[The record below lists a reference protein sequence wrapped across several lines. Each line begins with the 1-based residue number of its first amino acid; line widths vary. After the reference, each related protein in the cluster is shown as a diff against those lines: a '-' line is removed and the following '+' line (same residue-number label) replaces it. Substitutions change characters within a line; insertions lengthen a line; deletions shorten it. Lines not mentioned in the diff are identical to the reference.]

1 MEVTDD
7 ALHRLRSAAR
17 DLGRI
22 HGELTAQSRADL
34 TDSYA
39 AEWFLDNYYLVRA
52 ATRQVEQD
60 LPRPFYR
67 KLPRE
72 EGAQAAAEPR
82 VHALA
87 VSLAQRSQARLDLDV
102 VEEEVR
108 SHQQERPLT
117 MGELW
122 ALPAL
127 LRLVIIELL
136 AGSMSRIAQAGRA
149 TAEQDEVPVPSA
161 GEETEL
167 ADWPGPVADSDDE
180 QVANCI
186 VSLRALRHEDW
197 KAFFERLSV
206 VHQALLGDPTATYG
220 RMDFP
225 TRDAYRKVVERIA
238 EGSGRS
244 EVEVAEA
251 AVTLAGEFATTAAPR
266 DVTVDDPHWDSAEL
280 RRSHV
285 GFYLLGPG
293 VRFLEERA
301 GYRAGTWETWRRTL
315 LGHPSAVYVGSV
327 AVVAFLLLALALR
340 HAEWGGASL
349 WQELLVLLTVT
360 IPAISI
366 AVGVVNLVLGR
377 LLKPSPLPKL
387 DLSDGVPLTY
397 RTVVAVPAMLDSAE
411 TVDELVRQ
419 LEQHYLGNG
428 DEHIMFALL
437 TDFPD
442 ADKEE
447 TPDDAALVSRAL
459 AGIRE
464 LNRRYGQEGAQPFYL
479 FNRKRLWNEREGVW
493 MGWERKRG
501 KLMEFNRLLRG
512 GKGTSYAVQEGDLT
526 RLAGAQYVL
535 TLDADTRLPPGAAR
549 RLIGTLAHPLNRAEF
564 GAGGRVVAG
573 YSLLQPRTDILPESA
588 NSTEYSRLFVGEN
601 GLDLYTLAVS
611 DVYQDLFGAGIYVG
625 KGLYRVNDFERAL
638 DGRVPE
644 NSVLSHDLLE
654 GIYGSVGLVT
664 DVVLYED
671 YPPTYLAQVLRM
683 QRWVRGDWQLL
694 PWLLG
699 DSAGDD
705 PAQSAAGRVGGLGA
719 LGAWQVFDNLR
730 RSLLMPAMVLM
741 LVLGWTVLPGSPL
754 LWTLMA
760 LGTLLVPLFGESVNA
775 LIGAASTLA
784 ERRTDW
790 RQLLPWRQLADAA
803 KRFVITVTFLPF
815 EALVVLR
822 SVATTL
828 YRLFV
833 TRRQLLQWRTAA
845 QGAKAA
851 SRLSLADTT
860 YRMMPAL
867 VLTVGTALLVV
878 SVKPVALWV
887 AAPVL
892 VLWLLAPLVAHEISR
907 SLERVAEDLSAAERR
922 KLRTLARR
930 TWLYFEQ
937 FVGPEDNWL
946 PPDNVQM
953 GGNSATAHRTSP
965 TNIGLLLQS
974 TMSAHDLGYLGLVD
988 LSLRL
993 KQTMEV
999 IGRLERYRGHVLNW
1013 YDTRTL
1019 QPLNPRY
1026 VSSVDSGNLLG
1037 SLIAVS
1043 EGCYEL
1049 IAQRIVPE
1057 RRWRGLV
1064 DTVDVLI
1071 ETLTPALGEES
1082 DLVSHLTDLRGRV
1095 AAGLEQPTAWPALF
1109 AYLEGEGVDEMR
1121 RLLAAAMDAGNL
1133 SPAERQAARAWAERV
1148 AYNVR
1153 VTQREFD
1160 FLLPWNAA
1168 FTGSGAWS
1176 AQLPEAA
1183 GRTLQELKDLY
1194 AEAPTLRELE
1204 ARCRA
1209 GAALLERFGSQVHGK
1224 VPAAAEW
1231 SSTLKKNLA
1240 SCASAARGLVES
1252 FESVAQQAQAE
1263 LDSTDFR
1270 FLYDEERDLLHIG
1283 YNVDTEH
1290 LDGNYYDLLASES
1303 RLGSLV
1309 AIAKGDLPV
1318 RHWLHLGR
1326 PLTDVGGRATLLSWS
1341 GTMFEY
1347 LMPQLLTRRYA
1358 GTLLEQSCEA
1368 AIDAQMAYAERLGIP
1383 WGMSESGYGRVDGA
1397 GTFQY
1402 RAFGVPQLALDRGQ
1416 QDDVIVAP
1424 YASVLALPYR
1434 SAAVLENLG
1443 RLEGLGA
1450 LGTYGLYEALD
1461 FTPSRK
1467 PLGRDYKLVSSYMA
1481 HHQGMILESLAGVLT
1496 GGAMVRRFHAN
1507 PRVATVELLL
1517 QEKVPSQAP
1526 MDTRVQREQPRPD
1539 PIDVAELDR
1548 PWEVRVD
1555 SPTPEALLLS
1565 NGHYSVLLTSAGAGH
1580 SSHDDVAVTRPLTD
1594 GTLEDLGTFIYMHDQ
1609 ENGRLWSATAQP
1621 TGHATDERA
1630 EFAPHRATFT
1640 RAVDGVLSTLEVTV
1654 AEEGAELRRVTLINQ
1669 SDEPRRLKLTSYA
1682 EAVVGDPA
1690 SDRRH
1695 PAFSKLFVESRYL
1708 PELGAL
1714 LYRRRPRSSE
1724 EHALYAAHALLDDV
1738 TGTPPEDLEYES
1750 DRAAFLGR
1758 GNSLKDPAGPR
1769 GRLAGGVG
1777 ATLDPVM
1784 ALATTVELPP
1794 HSQRVYTFVTAYG
1807 DSRARLQDRLQGL
1820 QRAGAVERE
1829 FDLARNRSRQELRRA
1844 HLTAADLR
1852 AYQRL
1857 LSLLLFPSPA
1867 MRAGSEVLRANE
1879 LGQSGLWGQGIS
1891 GDYPVLLIRAHDHGE
1906 LQLIAEIVRA
1916 HGYWRRRG
1924 VKVDVAILNT
1934 KESGYSQDLQGKLRW
1949 LLSRTGGDD
1958 WLDARGGIYLLRQD
1972 QLAEADLTLLQSV
1985 ARVVLDTEAGTLAQ
1999 QLGRAQLQPD
2009 ELPELTA
2016 VMPAPSDPVAEPAAP
2031 GPEAE
2036 ELQFFNGLGGFSADG
2051 REYVIHLKG
2060 NELPPAPWSNVVA
2073 NEQVGFL
2080 ATEGGLGSSWAINS
2094 GENRITPWHNDPV
2107 SDPPAEV
2114 AYLRDEETAEVWSA
2128 TPLPSSLG
2136 TPFEVRHGPGY
2147 TVWRQRSRGLQQEL
2161 EAFVA
2166 AEDPV
2171 KLVRLRVT
2179 NESGRPRR
2187 LTVTYLADWV
2197 LGLDRSATQLHVV
2210 PSYDAARSA
2219 LLATNRY
2226 NAEFGG
2232 MHAFL
2237 ASNKSPHGVTTDR
2250 REFYGRRGDRRT
2262 PAALRRIGL
2271 SGEVRPGTDPC
2282 AAIQLHLDLE
2292 AGGSE
2297 EVLFVLGEAEG
2308 RDRALE
2314 LLDRYRDIGRL
2325 EEHRTAAS
2333 ARWEELLG
2341 QLRVE
2346 TPDTAMNLLTNG
2358 WLTYQTVAA
2367 RLWGRSAFYQSSGA
2381 YGFRD
2386 QLQDVLAVLYA
2397 EPRLAREQLLR
2408 AAAHQFQEGD
2418 VLHWWHPPSGRGVRT
2433 RITDDLAWLPYVA
2446 ARYVEVTGDVG
2457 VLDEEVPFLTGPTL
2471 GPDDHERYDHYPQG
2485 GHASLL
2491 EHCLRALRRAS
2502 TKGRNGLPLMGGGD
2516 WNDGMNR
2523 VGIKGQGE
2531 SVWLVWFLIDTLRR
2545 FAGTLRTVGRADEAA
2560 KLEARAEEYAAAA
2573 EASAWDGNWYLRA
2586 FYDDGSPLGTHGDL
2600 ECQIDSIAQSW
2611 SVMALGD
2618 HERGRTAMRHVDEH
2632 LVRGEDGLIRLFSPA
2647 FDRTTRDPGYIKGYL
2662 PGVRENG
2669 GQYTHGAIW
2678 TAWAFALLGDADRAH
2693 ELYQLLSPVRHG
2705 GTPAGVATYKVEP
2718 YVIAADVYS
2727 LEPHVGRGGWTW
2739 YTGSA
2744 SWFYRL
2750 AVEAILGLNKVGE
2763 ELEFQP
2769 RLPSGWQGY
2778 TATWRAGGSNY
2789 LIEVRAPAGRSR
2801 KTPAAAGAGA
2811 VRKLTLDGRELSGGR
2826 VPLVD
2831 DGAEHQVVVE
2841 LGAEVGD

>member
-1 MEVTDD
+1 MEGTDD
-7 ALHRLRSAAR
+7 ALNRLRSAAR

-22 HGELTAQSRADL
+22 HDELTARSRADL

-52 ATRQVEQD
+52 ATRQVEKD
-60 LPRPFYR
+60 LPRAFYR
-67 KLPRE
+67 KLPRA
-72 EGAQAAAEPR
+72 EGADPGAEPR

-87 VSLAQRSQARLDLDV
+87 IHLAQRSQARLDMGP
-102 VEEEVR
+102 VEEEV
-108 SHQQERPLT
+108 HAYQQERPLT

-122 ALPAL
+122 ALPAM
-127 LRLVIIELL
+127 LRLVMVELL
-136 AGSMSRIAQAGRA
+136 ADSMRRIVGNERSAAGD
-149 TAEQDEVPVPSA
+149 QPSA
-161 GEETEL
+161 ARFGT
-167 ADWPGPVADSDDE
+167 WPEPVAASDDE

-186 VSLRALRHEDW
+186 VSLRALRHTDW

-206 VHQALLGDPTATYG
+206 VHRTLLEDPTSTYP
-220 RMDFP
+220 RMEFR

-238 EGSGRS
+238 EGAGRS
-244 EVEVAEA
+244 EQDVAEA
-251 AVTLAGEFATTAAPR
+251 AVALAGEFAANTGVAHTAEDAP
-266 DVTVDDPHWDSAEL
+266 HKDSAEL

-293 VRFLEERA
+293 VRFLEHRMGYQAGVWER
-301 GYRAGTWETWRRTL
+301 WREAA
-315 LGHPSAVYVGSV
+315 LGRPNLVYMGSV
-327 AVVAFLLLALALR
+327 ALVTFLLLALALR
-340 HAEWGGASL
+340 HAAWGGAGL
-349 WQELLVLLTVT
+349 GQELLVLLTVT

-366 AVGVVNLVLGR
+366 AVGVVNLVLGH
-377 LLKPSPLPKL
+377 LLKPKPLPKL
-387 DLSDGVPLTY
+387 DLEAGVPLAY

-411 TVDELVRQ
+411 TVDELLRQ
-419 LEQHYLGNG
+419 LEQHHLGNG
-428 DEHIMFALL
+428 DEQVMFALL

-442 ADKEE
+442 ADQENS
-447 TPDDAALVSRAL
+447 PNDDALVSRAL

-464 LNRRYGQEGAQPFYL
+464 LNRRYGEDGVRPFYL
-479 FNRKRLWNEREGVW
+479 FNRRRLWNEREGVW

-512 GKGTSYAVQEGDLT
+512 DQDTSYSVQEGDLS
-526 RLAGAQYVL
+526 RLAGVEYVL

-564 GAGGRVVAG
+564 GSGGRVTAG

-611 DVYQDLFGAGIYVG
+611 DVYQDLFGSGIYVG
-625 KGLYRVNDFERAL
+625 KGLYRVDDFERAL
-638 DGRVPE
+638 EGRVPE

-654 GIYGSVGLVT
+654 GIYGRVGLVT

-699 DSAGDD
+699 DSSGDD
-705 PAQSAAGRVGGLGA
+705 PAQSTAGRVGGLGA

-741 LVLGWTVLPGSPL
+741 LALGWTVLPGSPL

-760 LGTLLVPLFGESVNA
+760 LGTLLVPLFGESINA
-775 LIGAASTLA
+775 LIGALSAPPEARS
-784 ERRTDW
+784 EGRSF
-790 RQLLPWRQLADAA
+790 LPWRQLGDAA

-815 EALVVLR
+815 EAIVVLK

-833 TRRQLLQWRTAA
+833 SRRQLLQWRTAA

-851 SRLSLADTT
+851 ARLGLVDTA
-860 YRMMPAL
+860 YRMLPAL
-867 VLTVGTALLVV
+867 LLTVGLLLLV
-878 SVKPVALWV
+878 SAVKPVALWV
-887 AAPVL
+887 AAPVI
-892 VLWLLAPLVAHEISR
+892 VLWLLAPLIAHDISR
-907 SLERVAEDLSAAERR
+907 SLEREAEELSEADRR
-922 KLRTLARR
+922 KLRRLARR

-946 PPDNVQM
+946 PPDNVQV
-953 GGNSATAHRTSP
+953 GGNPVTAHRTSP

-974 TMSAHDLGYLGLVD
+974 TMTAHDLGYVGLVD

-999 IGRLERYRGHVLNW
+999 LGRLERYRGHILNW

-1037 SLIAVS
+1037 SLIALS

-1049 IAQRIVPE
+1049 ISERIVPE

-1071 ETLTPALGEES
+1071 DTLTPALGEGSEQ
-1082 DLVSHLTDLRGRV
+1082 LAHLSGMRQRV
-1095 AAGLEQPTAWPALF
+1095 AAELGQPPAWPRLF
-1109 AYLEGEGVDEMR
+1109 EYLEAEGVGEMR
-1121 RLLAAAMDAGNL
+1121 RLLAAAMDEGKL
-1133 SPAERQAARAWAERV
+1133 SPAERQAARAWSERV
-1148 AYNVR
+1148 SYNVR

-1160 FLLPWNAA
+1160 FLLPWNSA
-1168 FTGSGAWS
+1168 FARTGAW
-1176 AQLPEAA
+1176 AAELPEGAA
-1183 GRTLQELKDLY
+1183 HTLRDLQELY

-1209 GAALLERFGSQVHGK
+1209 GSALLERFESQVQGQ
-1224 VPAAAEW
+1224 VMDAAVWA
-1231 SSTLKKNLA
+1231 SDLRKQLA
-1240 SCASAARGLVES
+1240 SCASAARGLVDS
-1252 FESVAQQAQAE
+1252 FESVAQLAQEEIERA
-1263 LDSTDFR
+1263 DFR
-1270 FLYDEERDLLHIG
+1270 FLYDEDRDLLRIG
-1283 YNVDTEH
+1283 YNVDAER
-1290 LDGNYYDLLASES
+1290 LDDNYYDLLASEA

-1309 AIAKGDLPV
+1309 AIAKGDLPL

-1326 PLTDVGGRATLLSWS
+1326 PLTDVNGRATLLSWS

-1347 LMPQLLTRRYA
+1347 LMPQLLTKRYA
-1358 GTLLEQSCEA
+1358 GTLLEQSCDA
-1368 AIDAQMAYAERLGIP
+1368 AVDAQMAHAERLGIP

-1424 YASVLALPYR
+1424 YASVLALGYR
-1434 SAAVLENLG
+1434 SRAVLDNLE

-1481 HHQGMILESLAGVLT
+1481 HHQGMILEALAGALT
-1496 GGAMVRRFHAN
+1496 GGAMVRRFHSN
-1507 PRVATVELLL
+1507 PRIATVELLL
-1517 QEKVPSQAP
+1517 QEKVPTKAP
-1526 MDTRVQREQPRPD
+1526 VDTRLQREQPRAD

-1548 PWEVRVD
+1548 AWEVHVQ

-1580 SSHDDVAVTRPLTD
+1580 SSYDDVAVTRPLTD
-1594 GTLEDLGTFIYMHDQ
+1594 GTLEDLGSFVYLHDQ
-1609 ENGRLWSATAQP
+1609 DSGALWSATAQP
-1621 TGHATDERA
+1621 TGRATDQRA

-1640 RAVDGVLSTLEVTV
+1640 RAVEGVLSTLEVTV
-1654 AEEGAELRRVTLINQ
+1654 AEEAAELRRVTLINQ
-1669 SDEPRRLKLTSYA
+1669 SDRPRRLKLTSYA
-1682 EAVVGDPA
+1682 EVVVGDPA

-1714 LYRRRPRSSE
+1714 MYRRRPRSAE
-1724 EHALYAAHALLDDV
+1724 EHALYAAHALLDDA
-1738 TGTPPEDLEYES
+1738 TASPPEDLEYES

-1758 GNSLKDPAGPR
+1758 GNSLKNPAGPR
-1769 GRLAGGVG
+1769 GRLGGGVG

-1784 ALATTVELPP
+1784 ALATTVELAP
-1794 HSQRVYTFVTAYG
+1794 HSQKVFTFVTAYG
-1807 DSRARLQDRLQGL
+1807 DSSGRVEELLRRLQRG
-1820 QRAGAVERE
+1820 GAVERE
-1829 FDLARNRSRQELRRA
+1829 FELARSRSRQELRRA
-1844 HLTAADLR
+1844 RLTAADLR
-1852 AYQRL
+1852 SYQHL
-1857 LSLLLFPSPA
+1857 LSLMLFPAPP
-1867 MRAGSEVLRANE
+1867 MRAANEVLRANE

-1891 GDYPVLLIRAHDHGE
+1891 GDYPVLLVRAHDQEE

-1916 HGYWRRRG
+1916 HSYWRRRG
-1924 VKVDVAILNT
+1924 VKVDVVILNT

-1972 QLAEADLTLLQSV
+1972 QLADVDLTLLQSV

-1999 QLGRAQLQPD
+1999 QLSRAQLEPE

-2016 VMPAPSDPVAEPAAP
+2016 VMAPAAP
-2031 GPEAE
+2031 DPAAGVPGPTEQ
-2036 ELQFFNGLGGFSADG
+2036 LQFFNGLGGFSEDG
-2051 REYVIHLKG
+2051 REYVIRLPG
-2060 NELPPAPWSNVVA
+2060 GELPPAPWSNVVA

-2107 SDPPAEV
+2107 TDPPAEV

-2128 TPLPSSLG
+2128 TPLPSSRG

-2147 TVWRQRSRGLQQEL
+2147 TLWRQHSRGLRQEL

-2210 PSYDAARSA
+2210 PSYDAGRSA

-2226 NAEFGG
+2226 NAEFGD

-2250 REFYGRRGDRRT
+2250 REFYGRHGDRSA

-2271 SGEVRPGTDPC
+2271 SGEVRAGTDPC

-2308 RDRALE
+2308 RERALE
-2314 LLDRYRDIGRL
+2314 LLDRYRDMGRL
-2325 EEHRTAAS
+2325 EEHRAAAN
-2333 ARWEELLG
+2333 ARWQELLG

-2346 TPDTAMNLLTNG
+2346 TPDAAMNLLTNG

-2386 QLQDVLAVLYA
+2386 QLQDVLAVLYT

-2446 ARYVEVTGDVG
+2446 SRYVEVTGDVS
-2457 VLDEEVPFLTGPTL
+2457 VLDEQVPFLTGPTL

-2485 GHASLL
+2485 GQGSLL
-2491 EHCLRALRRAS
+2491 EHCLRALKRAS

-2523 VGIKGQGE
+2523 VGVKGQGE
-2531 SVWLVWFLIDTLRR
+2531 SVWLCWFLIDTLRR
-2545 FAGTLRTVGRADEAA
+2545 FARTLRTVNRADEAA
-2560 KLEARAEEYAAAA
+2560 KLEARAEEYVAAA
-2573 EASAWDGNWYLRA
+2573 ETSAWDGDWYLRA
-2586 FYDDGSPLGTHGDL
+2586 FYDDGSPLGTHSDL

-2618 HERGRTAMRHVDEH
+2618 HERGRTALRHVDER
-2632 LVRGEDGLIRLFSPA
+2632 LVREEDGLIRLFSPA

-2693 ELYQLLSPVRHG
+2693 QLYELLSPVRHG
-2705 GTPAGVATYKVEP
+2705 DSPEAVATYKVEP

-2750 AVEAILGLNKVGE
+2750 GVEAILGLNKVGD

-2769 RLPSGWQGY
+2769 HLPSGWSGY
-2778 TATWRAGGSNY
+2778 SATWRQGGSSY
-2789 LIEVRAPAGRSR
+2789 LIEVRARREGANTAEPPEAGQ
-2801 KTPAAAGAGA
+2801 AAPA
-2811 VRKLTLDGRELSGGR
+2811 VRRVTLDGRELSSLR

-2841 LGAEVGD
+2841 LG